1 MRLIDLAT
9 RNLHRHAQAEEK
21 LMQAIDE
28 RDMDKISDAIK
39 VAIRVGV
46 DSTIVS
52 QAKASAVQIENE
64 FAAAEAAAI
73 EAEEAEQQGIV
84 AEPISNAI
92 ARAQRRVNERLQK
105 KILTF

>member
-1 MRLIDLAT
+1 
-9 RNLHRHAQAEEK
+9 
-21 LMQAIDE
+21 MQAIDE

-73 EAEEAEQQGIV
+73 EAEEAEQH
-84 AEPISNAI
+84 
-92 ARAQRRVNERLQK
+92 ARSDGCLNLLRGHDHTERKRQEK
-105 KILTF
+105 EETKRMSE